1 MVIKL
6 GKLNLFWKSKD
17 NKTFNL
23 GMLNY
28 ENSMYT
34 FIINRQELKGAITNG
49 CYGIGNF
56 DLKRIEYKKNEL
68 FDFFENR
75 LPSEFEIN
83 SIIEMYKIDKNDK
96 MKILELTK
104 GKKFKDNYWL
114 EKAE

>member
-56 DLKRIEYKKNEL
+56 DLKRIEYLADCICGHCASMTSGNISRHRPQITKYAE
-68 FDFFENR
+68 
-75 LPSEFEIN
+75 EII
-83 SIIEMYKIDKNDK
+83 SIVKTNGTQIQ
-96 MKILELTK
+96 
-104 GKKFKDNYWL
+104 
-114 EKAE
+114 